1 MYVVLDIESSGG
13 KLNEEAIIEI
23 ALFRYDGKEVVDQLI
38 SLVHTDRPIQ
48 SYVQNMTGITPNMLT
63 RAPRFH
69 EIAKRIVE
77 ITEDAVLV
85 GHGVSF
91 DYRMLKMEFE
101 RLGYPF
107 EKSTIDTVNW
117 SRKLFPDL
125 ESYKLTKLCDTL
137 GILLPI
143 SHRAGDDARATVDL
157 FKRLIE
163 KDLDKR
169 ILSLGSK
176 GDRNEKPA
184 NKLQS
189 LLAQV
194 KNGAGIYYL
203 HDENGKLLKAGM
215 AEKLN
220 NELSR
225 LFLSP
230 EAHHVAL
237 QEKVQSI
244 KTEMAG
250 STTLAR
256 MRYHAERLNSQ
267 DPSVYSSIGKGTA
280 LVFNEE
286 ENRIDLM
293 RAVYLQEDHL
303 AFFTNTQDARKVL
316 KYWVRTYSL
325 CCTPSSGKKKEQCKS
340 WGQNNSC
347 SAACNEFRS
356 LAEFKT
362 QLEPKLKEISFLE
375 GVTSLRLTG
384 RKAGERA
391 YVQLSRHKSGML
403 FFNLEEEITNL
414 SQLEQN
420 LTPLPNDAYVRGLF
434 WRYRLR
440 HPSIVIE

>member
-23 ALFRYDGKEVVDQLI
+23 ALFRFDGKEVVDQLI

-48 SYVQNMTGITPNMLT
+48 SYVQSMTGITPNMLT

-77 ITEDAVLV
+77 ITDGAVLV

-125 ESYKLTKLCDTL
+125 DSYKLANLCDTL
-137 GILLPI
+137 GIWLPR

-157 FKRLIE
+157 FKRLID

-203 HDENGKLLKAGM
+203 YDENGKLLKAGM

-230 EAHHVAL
+230 EAQYVAL
-237 QEKVQSI
+237 QENVQSI
-244 KTEMAG
+244 KTEMSG

-256 MRYHAERLNSQ
+256 MRYHAERLNSEDQ
-267 DPSVYSSIGKGTA
+267 SVYFPLGKGTA
-280 LVFNEE
+280 LVLNRLES
-286 ENRIDLM
+286 RIDLV
-293 RAVYLQEDHL
+293 RNVHLQKEHL
-303 AFFTNTQDARKVL
+303 AFFSSSQDARKVL
-316 KYWVRTYSL
+316 KYWKRNYSL
-325 CCTPSSGKKKEQCKS
+325 CSTPSSLKKKEACSS
-340 WGQNNSC
+340 WGPHFSC
-347 SAACNEFRS
+347 SEACAEYRA
-356 LAEFKT
+356 LEEFKIHF
-362 QLEPKLKEISFLE
+362 QQKLNDIQFSQ
-375 GVTSLRLTG
+375 GVTSLRLVG

-391 YVQLSRHKSGML
+391 YVQLSANKSGML
-403 FFNLEEEITNL
+403 FYNLEEEIIN
-414 SQLEQN
+414 SAQLEKN
-420 LTPLPNDAYVRGLF
+420 LTVLPNDAYMRGLF
-434 WRYRLR
+434 WRYHLR
-440 HPSIVIE
+440 NPSVSVQ